1 MMMMM
6 MGAGDTMGASGWANA
21 VPRTMKLVA
30 RFGFAP
36 VVLVL
41 SCRFGARHFSV
52 IAGFAGARMTR

>member
-1 MMMMM
+1 
-6 MGAGDTMGASGWANA
+6 